1 MLQLFA
7 ERPSFVGF
15 LCWKGE
21 KNIKSV
27 AAAFVYKGEMR
38 IFVADLADFN
48 VGFGFC
54 GVSARCKR
62 VERFIIHIFFIK
74 QKYYGIRFD

>member
-7 ERPSFVGF
+7 ERPSFAGF
-15 LCWKGE
+15 LCRKGE

-48 VGFGFC
+48 VGFGFLWSVRQMQA
-54 GVSARCKR
+54 GRKIYYS
-62 VERFIIHIFFIK
+62 HILK